1 MSLREELLEYMN
13 KVAVPEE
20 LSPSK
25 MGQAIF
31 PDSYNKIKEQPEKKT
46 LLSVPEVKKEQSAP
60 SLISMPEKKIEAE
73 EKSESPLISIP
84 DEKKERA
91 DAPAISFSEEKTEH
105 TRAPLVFDQKEE
117 ISGKAVTEEKT
128 EKPVAAQEK
137 PAEEK
142 KGFKLDAYSFMKIV
156 RSQKLTGKEFLELM
170 GNSRMS
176 NKAFLEIEQNPNL
189 TQKRLVEI
197 LEESGL
203 TEDDYEKLLVA
214 INKRAKLKEQLRLRE
229 QEETEK
235 RRQAQQSAQ
244 KLAAL
249 AQQKK
254 QEEPASAEE
263 EKPEELADEHEEQP
277 QLAQAETE
285 ENAEEA
291 YNETEA
297 EADDDEGN
305 EEEEKTPK
313 GSNATKIGIC
323 FAVAILLAIVSFGL
337 RYYYTGSFFITEEE
351 QTEPTVI
358 ETKEQ
363 LFEAVSALQNGAQPA
378 LTENTAYAVKGEAAN
393 GEKLSSTA
401 ANGDYLF
408 ICKGNSLYI
417 IGTVGGQMKQVKKI
431 DYTGAL
437 EGVILF
443 DKDFYVV
450 SAETGVATP
459 FTYQQEI
466 AETNEDGEETTET
479 VEISDTIV
487 RDYLVIERF
496 DGENIGNNSTYRQ
509 SGTLTDL
516 IFSEGKICAITFEAT
531 PENAVAEVYDTYMPH
546 CFFEKEQTLA
556 EVSSVY
562 LPENAGCKSFLTIG
576 VIDTEN
582 DGCQLSAVAGG
593 SAPVVFS
600 EENALFV
607 AQNGEK
613 STLLLRYDLS
623 GNSAVLNGTCTVD
636 GLAGAYSGLDISDG
650 NLRFT
655 ALEANG
661 ENKSV
666 TLSVL
671 DSQLNLISKASGLG
685 SGAEPVAS
693 CFDEINAYV
702 ITEQDGQNKLFGV
715 NTSAAEDLTL
725 LTEVTTEITSDKYH
739 KWNDDY
745 GLLLEVEASDEGLRT
760 GLLLSVVDDDGEVI
774 SSLEIKAESTVEGDW
789 NKYISSPAEADI
801 DLISGD
807 SQNSFCVLPVSYF
820 DGVSQVEKMLVL
832 TVDANGQLSKETE
845 IVEYD
850 LRSDALLAE
859 VSDKFCYCI
868 FGNLILSADS
878 SKNTIVAELT
888 LE

>member
-25 MGQAIF
+25 MGTAIF
-31 PDSYNKIKEQPEKKT
+31 PDSYNKKKEQTEQKT
-46 LLSVPEVKKEQSAP
+46 LLSVPEVKQEQPAP
-60 SLISMPEKKIEAE
+60 SLIIPEEKAENPLISLPEEKEEKAEAPAALAE
-73 EKSESPLISIP
+73 EKN
-84 DEKKERA
+84 
-91 DAPAISFSEEKTEH
+91 EH
-105 TRAPLVFDQKEE
+105 
-117 ISGKAVTEEKT
+117 T
-128 EKPVAAQEK
+128 EKPLTSIQKNESSGREISKEEAKPPVTKEK
-137 PAEEK
+137 PAEK
-142 KGFKLDAYSFMKIV
+142 KQGFKLNAYSFMKIV
-156 RSQKLTGKEFLELM
+156 QSQRLTGKEFLELM

-229 QEETEK
+229 QEEAEK
-235 RRQAQQSAQ
+235 RKQAQESVQ

-254 QEEPASAEE
+254 QEESASAEE
-263 EKPEELADEHEEQP
+263 KITA
-277 QLAQAETE
+277 
-285 ENAEEA
+285 NAEETTDKQ
-291 YNETEA
+291 EKPPVLDEEEKTEA
-297 EADDDEGN
+297 EEIDKETDNEADAEAEDSESDEDK
-305 EEEEKTPK
+305 KTPK

-323 FAVAILLAIVSFGL
+323 FALAVLLIIISFGL
-337 RYYYTGSFFITEEE
+337 RYYYTGSFFITGEE

-358 ETKEQ
+358 ETNEQ
-363 LFEAVSALQNGAQPA
+363 LFEAMSTLQNGSQPA
-378 LTENTAYAVKGEAAN
+378 LTENTAYAVNGETIS

-408 ICKGNSLYI
+408 ICKNNSLYI

-431 DYTGAL
+431 DCAGTL

-443 DKDFYVV
+443 NKDFYVV
-450 SAETGVATP
+450 STETDVATP
-459 FTYQQEI
+459 FTYQKEV
-466 AETNEDGEETTET
+466 AETDADGEDTTKT
-479 VEISDTIV
+479 VEISDTVI

-496 DGENIGNNSTYRQ
+496 DGENIGNNSVYRQ

-516 IFSEGKICAITFEAT
+516 FFSDGKICAVTFEAT
-531 PENAVAEVYDTYMPH
+531 PENAVAEVFDTYMPH
-546 CFFEKEQTLA
+546 CFFEKEQILID
-556 EVSSVY
+556 VNNVY
-562 LPENAGCKSFLTIG
+562 LPENAGCKSFLTIA
-576 VIDTEN
+576 VIDTETES
-582 DGCQLSAVAGG
+582 CQLSAVAGG

-600 EENALFV
+600 ENNALFV

-623 GNSAVLNGTCTVD
+623 GTAPVLNGTCTAD

-655 ALEANG
+655 ALETSG
-661 ENKSV
+661 ENKSL
-666 TLSVL
+666 TLSVF
-671 DSQLNLISKASGLG
+671 DSELNPISKASGLG
-685 SGAEPVAS
+685 SGTEPVGS
-693 CFDEINAYV
+693 CFDQMNAYV
-702 ITEQDGQNKLFGV
+702 ITEQDGQLKLFGV
-715 NTSAAEDLTL
+715 NTSVAEDLTL
-725 LTEVTTEITSDKYH
+725 LTEVTSPITSDKFH
-739 KWNDDY
+739 KWNDNY
-745 GLLLEVEASDEGLRT
+745 GLMLEVEANDDGLRT
-760 GLLLSVVDDDGEVI
+760 GLLLSVTDNNGEVI
-774 SSLEIKAESTVEGDW
+774 SSLRIKAESTVEGDW

-801 DLISGD
+801 DLIRG
-807 SQNSFCVLPVSYF
+807 NSENGFCVLPVSYF
-820 DGVSQVEKMLVL
+820 DGVSQVEKILMFKI
-832 TVDANGQLSKETE
+832 DLSGEITEKGE

-850 LRSDALLAE
+850 LRSDTLLAE

-868 FGNLILSADS
+868 FGGLILSSDAD
-878 SKNTIVAELT
+878 KNSIVAELT